1 MTSKTKVKNLI
12 SKINPRSF
20 ISDYLIALGVQES
33 EIEDYICPVNVA
45 YQSPWDYPN
54 MKLACE
60 MVKQIISNPESSIG
74 ILVDSDLD
82 GCMSATAIVQFLKS
96 NSVNPKIFFHPN
108 KGHGLTA
115 SNIDEIENANLNLLI
130 APDAGSNDVQY
141 CSRLAS
147 HGTKILILDHHEITK
162 PNPSAVIIN
171 PHMDKAH
178 LNTKLS
184 GAGVASKFVDAYCEM
199 YGLNPV
205 YTKDLVACSIIS
217 DVCDVTVLE
226 NRKYIYDG
234 LNQIENPFLKFL
246 FDKANEATPHAVG
259 WTIAPKINALF
270 RVESDIAKVFQGFI
284 DESAIESAYKECNR
298 AYNAS
303 KKITNEITKDP
314 VIEEHKNCAISFVEN
329 ENASFTGL
337 LANRF
342 LDATKK
348 PTFVLRNKDDKVYTG
363 SMRSPI
369 EFASILNSSRLCRA
383 EGHEKACGLIIQKEN
398 YEAFLKWLDAQNFDL
413 EPTEDIAGQLSPRNI
428 NLFLCEEIE
437 ANKQLW
443 ANQIPEPRF
452 STTLRVKNS
461 DVALFKKKSTTFKV
475 EKNGVSFIKFQLKED
490 EVQKIESTKQLKID
504 VIFTLGINQYNG
516 AETPQGM
523 IQEWTIDEDDGEDMF

>member
-1 MTSKTKVKNLI
+1 MTSKIKIKNLI

-33 EIEDYICPVNVA
+33 EIENYIHPVNVQ

-60 MVKQIISNPESSIG
+60 MVNQIVSNSESSVG
-74 ILVDSDLD
+74 VLVDCDLD
-82 GCMSATAIVQFLKS
+82 GVMSATAIVQFLKS
-96 NSVNPKIFFHPN
+96 ISVTPKIFFHST
-108 KGHGLTA
+108 KAHGLTNN
-115 SNIDEIENANLNLLI
+115 NIGEIENSNLNLLI
-130 APDAGSNDVQY
+130 IPDAGSNDGQY
-141 CSRLAS
+141 CSRVAS

-162 PNPSAVIIN
+162 PNPSSIIIN

-205 YTKDLVACSIIS
+205 YTKDLVACSIVS

-234 LNQIENPFLKFL
+234 LSDIQNPFLKFL
-246 FDKANEATPHAVG
+246 FDKAKETTPHAIG

-270 RVESDIAKVFQGFI
+270 RVESNIAKVFEGFI
-284 DESAIESAYKECNR
+284 DPSAIETAYKECNR

-314 VIEEHKNCAISFVEN
+314 VIDEHKNCAISFVEN

-342 LDATKK
+342 LDVTKK

-383 EGHEKACGLIIQKEN
+383 EGHEKACGLVIQKEN
-398 YEAFLKWLDAQNFDL
+398 YEAFLKWLDEQNFDL

-428 NLFLCEEIE
+428 NLYLCEQIE
-437 ANKQLW
+437 SNKQLW

-452 STTLRVKNS
+452 STTLRVKNT
-461 DVALFKKKSTTFKV
+461 DVALFKKTSTTFKV
-475 EKNGVSFIKFQLKED
+475 EKNGVAFIKFQVKED

-504 VIFTLGINQYNG
+504 VIFTLGINRYNG
-516 AETPQGM
+516 TETPQGM
-523 IQEWTIDEDDGEDMF
+523 IQEWTIEEDNGEDMF

>member
-1 MTSKTKVKNLI
+1 MKVKNLI
-12 SKINPRSF
+12 CKINPRSF
-20 ISDYLIALGVQES
+20 ISDYLIALGVPEN
-33 EIEDYICPVNVA
+33 EVEDYICPVNVQ

-54 MKLACE
+54 MKLVCE
-60 MVKQIISNPESSIG
+60 MVHDIAVNPKSKIG
-74 ILVDSDLD
+74 ILCDADLD
-82 GCMSATAIVQFLKS
+82 GVTSAVAVYNLLQSVRAGYSITVFHHPKKS
-96 NSVNPKIFFHPN
+96 
-108 KGHGLTA
+108 HGL
-115 SNIDEIENANLNLLI
+115 SIDVFNQIENSNLDLLI
-130 APDAGSNDVQY
+130 VPDAGSNDGVA
-141 CSRLAS
+141 CTRISS

-162 PNPSAVIIN
+162 PNPNAVIIN

-184 GAGVASKFVDAYCEM
+184 GAGVTSKFVDAYCEM
-199 YGLNPV
+199 YGLNPI

-234 LNQIENPFLKFL
+234 LNQIENPFLKYL
-246 FDKANEATPHAVG
+246 FQKAKETTPHAIG

-270 RVESDIAKVFQGFI
+270 RVESDIATVFEGFI
-284 DESAIESAYKECNR
+284 NPSAIESAYKECNR

-303 KKITNEITKDP
+303 RKITNEITKDP
-314 VIEEHKNCAISFVEN
+314 VIDEQKNCAISFVEN

-337 LANRF
+337 LANRI
-342 LDATKK
+342 LDVTKK
-348 PTFVLRNKDDKVYTG
+348 PTFVLRDKDEKVYTG

-383 EGHEKACGLIIQKEN
+383 EGHEKASGIVIEKEN
-398 YEAFLKWLDAQNFDL
+398 YDAFLKWLEAQNFDF
-413 EPTEDIAGQLSPRNI
+413 EPTEDIAGQLSTRNI
-428 NLFLCEEIE
+428 NMYLCEQIE
-437 ANKQLW
+437 SNKQLW

-452 STTLRVKNS
+452 STTLRVKNT
-461 DVALFKKKSTTFKV
+461 DVALFKKTSTTFKV
-475 EKNGVSFIKFQLKED
+475 EKNGVAFIKFQLKED
-490 EVQKIESTKQLKID
+490 EVQKIESTKRLKID
-504 VIFTLGINQYNG
+504 VIFTLGINRYNG

>member
-1 MTSKTKVKNLI
+1 MKVKNLI
-12 SKINPRSF
+12 PKINPRNF
-20 ISDYLIALGVQES
+20 ISDYLIALGVPES
-33 EIEDYICPVNVA
+33 EVEDYICPVNVKC
-45 YQSPWDYPN
+45 QSPWDYPN

-60 MVKQIISNPESSIG
+60 MANQIISNPKSNIG
-74 ILVDSDLD
+74 VLVDADFD

-108 KGHGLTA
+108 KAHGITA
-115 SNIDEIENANLNLLI
+115 NNIDKIENANLNLLI
-130 APDAGSNDVQY
+130 VPDAGSNDGQY

-147 HGTKILILDHHEITK
+147 HGAKVLVLDHHKITK
-162 PNPSAVIIN
+162 ANPDAVIIN
-171 PHMDKAH
+171 PHIDEAH
-178 LNTKLS
+178 LNIKLS

-199 YGLNPV
+199 YDLNPI

-234 LNQIENPFLKFL
+234 LSRVENPFLKFL
-246 FDKANEATPHAVG
+246 FDKAKEVTPHAVG

-270 RVESDIAKVFQGFI
+270 RAESNIATVFEGFI
-284 DESAIESAYKECNR
+284 NPSAIEDAYKECNR
-298 AYNAS
+298 AYNTS
-303 KKITNEITKDP
+303 KKITNEITKNP
-314 VIEEHKNCAISFVEN
+314 AIKEQKNCAISFVEN

-337 LANRF
+337 LANRI

-348 PTFVLRNKDDKVYTG
+348 PTFVLCDKDDKVYTG

-383 EGHEKACGLIIQKEN
+383 EGHEKACGLIIEKEN
-398 YEAFLKWLDAQNFDL
+398 YEAFLKWLDTQHFDL
-413 EPTEDIAGQLSPRNI
+413 EPTEDIAGQLLPRNI
-428 NLFLCEEIE
+428 NLYLCEQIE
-437 ANKQLW
+437 SNKQLW

-461 DVALFKKKSTTFKV
+461 DVSLFKKTTTTFKV
-475 EKNGVSFIKFQLKED
+475 EKNGVSFIKFKVNND
-490 EVQKIESTKQLKID
+490 EVNLIESTKRLRIE
-504 VIFTLGINQYNG
+504 ILFTLGVNRYMNT
-516 AETPQGM
+516 ETPQAM
-523 IQEWTIDEDDGEDMF
+523 IQEWKITEDDMEDDF